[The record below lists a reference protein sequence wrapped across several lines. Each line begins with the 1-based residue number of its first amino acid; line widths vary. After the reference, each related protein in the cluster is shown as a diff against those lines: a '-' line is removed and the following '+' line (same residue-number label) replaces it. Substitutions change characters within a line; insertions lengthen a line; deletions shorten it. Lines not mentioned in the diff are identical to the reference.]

1 MKVRINTHGNPLP
14 TKKGDWVD
22 LYCAEDVVLKQFES
36 KMISLGV
43 SIEIP
48 VGYEAHVLPRSSTFK
63 NYGILMTNSMGVID
77 NAYKGDDDIW
87 HFPAIAMR
95 DTIIPAGERI
105 AQFRIMKN
113 TEEMEF
119 EPVTF
124 LNNRNRG
131 GLGSTGRK

>member
-22 LYCAEDVVLKQFES
+22 LYCAETVELKQFED

-48 VGYEAHVLPRSSTFK
+48 EGYEAHVLPRSSTFK
-63 NYGILMTNSMGVID
+63 NYGILMTNSMGIID
-77 NAYKGDDDIW
+77 NAYKGDDDVW

-95 DTIIPAGERI
+95 DTVIPAGERI

-124 LNNRNRG
+124 LNNENRG
-131 GLGSTGRK
+131 GLGSTGKK